1 MADGKQPGPMGQE
14 LNPVYIDNGTMCLA
28 LSPTPGV
35 VIDDSVAHLSKAEK
49 LAEAMRRAA
58 RLLPGEAGAKLE
70 SLLAPEVLAVVV
82 AVIVVWVGS
91 HAFGVGEAVDV
102 MLLATGFVFLGF
114 EAIDAMRH
122 LVSFGTIALDAQ
134 TTADLER
141 AGSHLASA
149 ISIIGINTV
158 IVLLT
163 RGGVKAYRGRYK
175 PTTTGDPALPAG
187 EGWTNKYGDITYSTR
202 GSATD
207 QALVLYHEQVHSFLS
222 PKLKLFRELRADV
235 GMTAYQKSAFLR
247 YLEEALAE
255 SYAQMRVNGIKGLPA
270 GIRFPIAN
278 GYVTLRAVLTEAA
291 AGAALGTISIGG
303 IVYAVDFSASN
314 P

>member
-1 MADGKQPGPMGQE
+1 MADGKQPGPMGQDT
-14 LNPVYIDNGTMCLA
+14 NPLYIDNGTMCLA
-28 LSPTPGV
+28 LSPTPFV

-49 LAEAMRRAA
+49 LAEAIRRAG
-58 RLLPGEAGAKLE
+58 RLLPGEAGSKLE
-70 SLLAPEVLAVVV
+70 ALLAPEVLAVVV

-91 HAFGVGEAVDV
+91 HAVGVGEAVDIL
-102 MLLATGFVFLGF
+102 LLATGFIFLGF
-114 EAIDAMRH
+114 EAVDAMRH
-122 LVSFGTIALDAQ
+122 LVSFGSIALDAQ
-134 TTADLER
+134 SVADLDR

-149 ISIIGINTV
+149 IAIIGIDTV

-175 PTTTGDPALPAG
+175 PTTTGNPRLPPG

-202 GSATD
+202 GSPKD
-207 QALVLYHEQVHSFLS
+207 RALVLYHEQVHSFLS
-222 PKLKLFRELRADV
+222 PKLQLFREFRTDLR
-235 GMTAYQKSAFLR
+235 MTGYQKSAFLQ

-255 SYAQMRVNGIKGLPA
+255 SYAQMRVNGIKGLPE

-291 AGAALGTISIGG
+291 VGAGIGTITIGG
-303 IVYAVDFSASN
+303 IVYAVDFSSSN